1 MISGV
6 EGRAMLRKYFS
17 FLFFV
22 TILVLL
28 SSSGLSAAVFT
39 VTKTA
44 DTNDSVCDSDCSLRE
59 AVEAAT
65 GLVADNIILFSP
77 GLNGSTITVAAPPLR
92 IFGSKSIR
100 IEGPGADL
108 LTISGGN
115 TSIIFLVA
123 GKEPFDLRFAGMTLT
138 AGRGGS
144 PEIGGAA
151 IDAISSA
158 NIEIDRMH
166 FTGNVV
172 PSPGFGGAVFLG
184 GGGNHRISN
193 STFSANTSASCGAL
207 AVLGSPDTVIVNS
220 TFTGNT
226 ATVGDGGAICLSVAG
241 SVATLRNLTITG
253 NNARNGG
260 AIATANGTF
269 NIGNSVL
276 SGNTA
281 VNFPEVRRQTNGI
294 VNSEGNNHIGDS
306 VGDSTNTDFPVTWA
320 ASDVLNAPPML
331 GTLQNNGGRI
341 PTILPSK
348 GSPLINSGSDALV
361 NAEGLVTDE
370 RGYSRIVGA
379 AVDKGAVEVSSA
391 PASVKIAGRVTDIRG
406 RALPR
411 ARVTLTD
418 MSGNTRKFIAN
429 AFGYYYFVVPAAEDY
444 FVTAASLPNTF
455 LSRLLNADRNL
466 SGIDLIAQ

>member
-1 MISGV
+1 M
-6 EGRAMLRKYFS
+6 RKIN
-17 FLFFV
+17 LFFSS
-22 TILVLL
+22 LFL
-28 SSSGLSAAVFT
+28 SVFFAGGVWGAVFT

-44 DTNDSVCDSDCSLRE
+44 DTNDGVCDADCSLRE
-59 AVEAAT
+59 AVEGAT
-65 GLVADNIILFSP
+65 GLIADNMILFSP

-92 IFGSKSIR
+92 LFGSKSIR

-115 TSIIFLVA
+115 TTIIFLVA

-144 PEIGGAA
+144 PELGGAA

-158 NIEIDRMH
+158 NIEIDRMY

-184 GGGNHRISN
+184 GGGNHRVSN

-220 TFTGNT
+220 TFSGNT

-241 SVATLRNLTITG
+241 SAATLRNLTITG

-269 NIGNSVL
+269 NIGNSVI

-281 VNFPEVRRQTNGI
+281 VNFPEVRRQTNGV

-320 ASDVLNAPPML
+320 ASDVLNTPPAL
-331 GTLQNNGGRI
+331 GTLQNNGGRM
-341 PTILPSK
+341 PTILPAK
-348 GSPLINSGSDALV
+348 GSPLINSGSNVLASAGGAIDQ
-361 NAEGLVTDE
+361 
-370 RGYSRIVGA
+370 RGYTRIAGA

-391 PASVKIAGRVTDIRG
+391 PASVKIAGRVTDVRG

-418 MSGNTRKFIAN
+418 MSGNTRKYIAN
-429 AFGYYYFVVPAAEDY
+429 AFGYYYFVAPAAEDY
-444 FVTAASLPNTF
+444 FITASSLPNTF
-455 LSRLLNADRNL
+455 LTRLLIANGDL
-466 SGIDLIAQ
+466 LGIDIGAQ